1 MKQKFLALLLSLLV
15 VMSADAQKPLNIRD
29 VFRTMPDS
37 LAPYLT
43 TNNRLDM
50 MDFMDARMKSVVT
63 NSLDG
68 QTEML
73 ALTDDSLSLRLN
85 PCVLLDLWLVPV
97 DTGRVVALRRT
108 YQVSDRQ
115 HQVVEERFTPDWRPL
130 SRLIGK
136 STLLRRD
143 DDVLNGVK

>member
-97 DTGRVVALRRT
+97 DKIGRASCR
-108 YQVSDRQ
+108 
-115 HQVVEERFTPDWRPL
+115 ER
-130 SRLIGK
+130 
-136 STLLRRD
+136 
-143 DDVLNGVK
+143 V

>member
-1 MKQKFLALLLSLLV
+1 MKQIFSTLFLLLSLFV
-15 VMSADAQKPLNIRD
+15 AMPTAAQKPLTIRD

-73 ALTDDSLSLRLN
+73 ALTDDSLSVRLN
-85 PCVLLDLWLVPV
+85 KSVLLDLWFVPV
-97 DTGRVVALRRT
+97 DTGRVVTLRRT

-115 HQVVEERFTPDWRPL
+115 RQVVEERFTPDWHPL
-130 SRLIGK
+130 SKRIAE

-143 DDVLNGVK
+143 DLLM

>member
-1 MKQKFLALLLSLLV
+1 MKQIFSILLLSLFV
-15 VMSADAQKPLNIRD
+15 AVPSAAQKPQTIRD
-29 VFRTMPDS
+29 VFHTMPDS

-73 ALTDDSLSLRLN
+73 ALTDDSLSVRLN
-85 PCVLLDLWLVPV
+85 SCVLLDLWFVPV

-130 SRLIGK
+130 SRLVGK

-143 DDVLNGVK
+143 DDVLNEVK